1 MKRFLFLL
9 LLIILNTKGYFL
21 KSFDSP
27 IPHYVKMIQD
37 IEPILS
43 INHKPLPLKSLS
55 LISGIDSFPSPDTA
69 PFGLAWINDKLW
81 HSDLRAQTIY
91 QLDPTNGSILR
102 SFSAPDQWSK
112 DLAFDGNYLFVCG
125 NYQSQI
131 YKIDTVNG
139 NIMGGFNAPGSNPVG
154 LCFDGTYLWNADW
167 NSDQSQ
173 PNYIYKINPAN
184 GQIISSF
191 ITPAESP
198 AGLTWDGN
206 YLWNVDMKNQVI
218 YQLNPANGNVLAAVG
233 TPGSKPTGLAWG
245 DNKLWNA
252 DWDREMIYNF
262 YPDSGP
268 SIVMLNS
275 PKHLDALPCWQDL
288 AIIGTV
294 WGSDLQQYTI
304 EYGIGENPSSWIQ
317 IGNPHTTPSF
327 LDTIETWDV
336 SGITE
341 SNIYWLRIKGVFTS
355 QIDTFHRVKINLD
368 PQIMPGWPQ
377 TLVNV
382 SHIGVADVNNNSLC
396 EIFAGLHHQD
406 YYNQKLAAWNLD
418 GSILAGFPVQGI
430 NNNQM
435 APAFSDMLD
444 NQEIS
449 IITGYDLNHD
459 EVNITKYNGTNFP
472 GWPQTGG
479 HPGNLRYLGLPVVAD
494 INNDSMLEVFTGG
507 SSLSAWLSN
516 GNLLSGFPI
525 PLQSSSPAI
534 GDINRDGQLELVIQS
549 VDSIIVYDQTGRII
563 SGFPK
568 GYGGSSSQQYPVLGD
583 INQDQRLEIIFNL
596 NTQLYIVDDTGGV
609 LTGFPKTLTGDYASS
624 PVIGD
629 IDRDGFAEIIVVSG
643 SFPNFSEI
651 SVFRYDGTPV
661 SGFPKRLNNR
671 IFRSFNEP
679 VIGDINGDSLPEIV
693 MGFEAENTFEEVHAI
708 MFNGN
713 EVESW
718 PKRLREIYG
727 YGITGSPV
735 IGDFDTDSN
744 VDMAIG
750 SNAYWMASTDI
761 YVWDL
766 NQPYIPEAMPWPTQR
781 HDINRTALLGTVPSR
796 IKELGKI
803 RGISIRIE
811 AYPNP
816 FHKSVIF
823 SIGNEKI
830 QSLSIYD
837 ALGRLVMNVQPEV
850 LRDNFIWDGIDRNGQ
865 LVRSGVYF
873 CRINTIDNV
882 HNIRIILQRR

>member
-1 MKRFLFLL
+1 MIRFLYSL
-9 LLIILNTKGYFL
+9 LLIILSTNGYFL
-21 KSFDSP
+21 KSFDAP
-27 IPHYVKMIQD
+27 IPHHVKMIQN

-43 INHKPLPLKSLS
+43 INQKPIPPISFS

-81 HSDLRAQTIY
+81 HSDLRAQIIY

-112 DLAFDGNYLFVCG
+112 DIAFDGNYLFVCG

-131 YKIDTVNG
+131 YKIDTING

-206 YLWNVDMKNQVI
+206 YLWHVDMKNQVI

-252 DWDREMIYNF
+252 DWDQEMIYNF
-262 YPDSGP
+262 YLDSGP
-268 SIVMLNS
+268 SIVLLNS
-275 PKHLDALPCWQDL
+275 PKHLNALPCWQDL

-294 WGSDLQQYTI
+294 WGSDLQQYTV

-317 IGNPHTTPSF
+317 IGNQHTNPAF

-336 SGITE
+336 SGIPE
-341 SNIYWLRIKGVFTS
+341 SDIYWLRINAVFTS
-355 QIDTFHRVKINLD
+355 HVDTINQVKINLD

-377 TLVNV
+377 TFVNT
-382 SHIGVADVNNNSLC
+382 SHIGVADVNNDSLS

-406 YYNQKLAAWNLD
+406 YYNQKLAAWNLG
-418 GSILAGFPVQGI
+418 GSILAGFPVQDI

-435 APAFSDMLD
+435 APAFGDILN
-444 NQEIS
+444 NQAIS

-459 EVNITKYNGTNFP
+459 EVNVTKYNGTNFP

-479 HPGNLRYLGLPVVAD
+479 QPGNLRYLGLPVVAD

-516 GNLLSGFPI
+516 GNPVSGFPK
-525 PLQSSSPAI
+525 PLQSSSPAT

-549 VDSIIVYDQTGRII
+549 ADSIIVYDPAGRII
-563 SGFPK
+563 PGFPK
-568 GYGGSSSQQYPVLGD
+568 RFGGSSTQQYPVLGD
-583 INQDQRLEIIFNL
+583 INQDQRIEIVFNL
-596 NTQLYIVDDTGGV
+596 NTQLFAIDDTGGI
-609 LTGFPKTLTGDYASS
+609 LTGFPKTLTGSYANS
-624 PVIGD
+624 PVLGD
-629 IDRDGFAEIIVVSG
+629 IDSDGYPEIVVVSG
-643 SFPNFSEI
+643 AFPNFSEI

-661 SGFPKRLNNR
+661 SGFPRRLNNR

-693 MGFEAENTFEEVHAI
+693 MGFEVENTFEEVHALTY
-708 MFNGN
+708 NGN
-713 EVESW
+713 EVEGW

-735 IGDFDTDSN
+735 LGDFDSDSD
-744 VDMAIG
+744 VDMAIS

-761 YVWDL
+761 YIWDL
-766 NQPYIPEAMPWPTQR
+766 NQPYISEAMPWPTQR
-781 HDINRTALLGTVPSR
+781 HDINRTALLGAVPSI
-796 IKELGKI
+796 IKESDETRKI
-803 RGISIRIE
+803 STGFN

-816 FHKSVIF
+816 FQKSVFF
-823 SIGNEKI
+823 SSGNEKI
-830 QSLSIYD
+830 QSLCIYD
-837 ALGRLVMNVQPEV
+837 ALGRLVINCQPKV
-850 LRDNFIWDGIDRNGQ
+850 LNHCFNWDGIDRNGR

-873 CRINTIDNV
+873 VRICTGNLVLNV
-882 HNIRIILQRR
+882 RIILQRR